1 MAICRPNPV
10 APPVTIA
17 TLPRH
22 PLPIGN
28 GRGSSSAVPLA
39 SGASYSHEGR
49 WPKPK
54 GGDGMK
60 TEGTGRSGAGQGA
73 VVNSVN
79 TERVTVNRPVT
90 PLQFTVYCF
99 PFTQLYLNS
108 MLRKYGGWLLLGVAG
123 AFAWGMLALHRGE
136 TISAA
141 WLVLAAV
148 GTYLLGFRFYSRFLA
163 DRVFDVNDRRATPA
177 ERLSNGRDFVPTQRW
192 VLFGHHFA
200 AIAGAGPLVGPVL
213 AAQFGYLP
221 GVLWIVFGVVLG
233 GAVQDFVI
241 LFGSMRRDGKS
252 LGQMAKEETGPVT
265 GLLAMVAVLAIMVIL
280 LAVLALVVVNAL
292 KDSPWGVFTILCTI
306 PIAILMGF
314 WMKIWRPGRTLEA
327 SLVGVVLLLAAL
339 VAGRYVAQ
347 SESLAPYFTYS
358 GLQIAYGMIA
368 YGFIASVLPV
378 WMLLCPRDY
387 LSTFMKIGT
396 ILLLALGILLV
407 LPPLKLPAITR
418 FVDGTGP
425 VFAGKLFPFAFITIA
440 CGAISGF
447 HALVASGTTPKML
460 MRESD
465 ARLIG
470 YGGMLMESFVAV
482 MALCAAALLDPGI
495 YFAINA
501 PLATLGG
508 SVHSAVE
515 VIRQWGFTVTPEQ
528 IEGLAASV
536 GEKTLLGRTGGA
548 PSLAVGMAHIFS
560 NAFGAGL
567 TALWYHFAIMF
578 EALFI
583 LTTVDTGTR
592 VGRFMLQELAGHLW
606 HPLGRTS
613 WYPSTVLASALVV
626 AAWGYFLV
634 QGVLDPLGGINS
646 LWPLFGISNQLLAS
660 VALCVGT
667 TLIIKRGKARHAWV
681 TLLPLAWVLIATFTA
696 GWQKV
701 FADDPRLGFL
711 SHASSIAEQVAAG
724 QMEGARGARLI
735 FNDRLDA
742 VVTLSF
748 MIVTLLVVLAS
759 AREWVLVLTRRKPA
773 HAKESPFVET
783 AYAG

>member
-1 MAICRPNPV
+1 MLLKRIGWM
-10 APPVTIA
+10 
-17 TLPRH
+17 TL
-22 PLPIGN
+22 
-28 GRGSSSAVPLA
+28 ALA
-39 SGASYSHEGR
+39 
-49 WPKPK
+49 
-54 GGDGMK
+54 
-60 TEGTGRSGAGQGA
+60 GA
-73 VVNSVN
+73 V
-79 TERVTVNRPVT
+79 
-90 PLQFTVYCF
+90 
-99 PFTQLYLNS
+99 
-108 MLRKYGGWLLLGVAG
+108 
-123 AFAWGMLALHRGE
+123 AWGVLALHRGE

-148 GTYLLGFRFYSRFLA
+148 GTYLLAYRFYSRFLA
-163 DRVFDVNDRRATPA
+163 DRVFGLNDRRATPA
-177 ERLSNGRDFVPTQRW
+177 ERLANGRDFVPTQRW

-221 GVLWIVFGVVLG
+221 GTLWIVFGVVLG

-314 WMKIWRPGRTLEA
+314 WMKVWRPGRTLEA
-327 SLVGVVLLLAAL
+327 SALGVALLMAAL
-339 VAGRYVAQ
+339 VGGRYVAQ
-347 SESLAPYFTYS
+347 SPSLAPYFTHS
-358 GLQIAYGMIA
+358 GLAIAYGMIA

-387 LSTFMKIGT
+387 LSTFMKIGA

-447 HALVASGTTPKML
+447 HSLVASGTTPKML
-460 MRESD
+460 TRETD

-470 YGGMLMESFVAV
+470 YGGMLMESFVAI

-501 PLATLGG
+501 PLSTLGG
-508 SVHSAVE
+508 NVHSAAE
-515 VIRQWGFTVTPEQ
+515 VIRGWGFTVTPEQ
-528 IEGLAASV
+528 IERLAASM
-536 GEKTLLGRTGGA
+536 GEKTLLARTGGA
-548 PSLAVGMAHIFS
+548 PSLAVGMAQIFS
-560 NAFGAGL
+560 AAFGTGL

-592 VGRFMLQELAGHLW
+592 VGRFMLQELAGQVW
-606 HPLGRTS
+606 RPLGRTS
-613 WYPSTVLASALVV
+613 WYPSTVLASGLIV

-646 LWPLFGISNQLLAS
+646 LWPLFGISNQLLAA

-667 TLIIKRGKARHAWV
+667 TLIIKSDKARYAWV
-681 TLLPLAWVLIATFTA
+681 TLLPLTWVLAVTLTA
-696 GWQKV
+696 GWEKV
-701 FADDPRLGFL
+701 FASDPRLGFL
-711 SHASSIAEQVAAG
+711 AHAATVVDQMAAG
-724 QMEGARGARLI
+724 GMDSARGARLI

-748 MIVTLLVVLAS
+748 MSVTLLVVLAS
-759 AREWVLVLTRRKPA
+759 AREWVLILTRRKPA
-773 HAKESPFVET
+773 KAQESPFVET

>member
-1 MAICRPNPV
+1 M
-10 APPVTIA
+10 
-17 TLPRH
+17 
-22 PLPIGN
+22 PLKHI
-28 GRGSSSAVPLA
+28 
-39 SGASYSHEGR
+39 
-49 WPKPK
+49 
-54 GGDGMK
+54 
-60 TEGTGRSGAGQGA
+60 
-73 VVNSVN
+73 
-79 TERVTVNRPVT
+79 
-90 PLQFTVYCF
+90 
-99 PFTQLYLNS
+99 
-108 MLRKYGGWLLLGVAG
+108 GWLLVALAG
-123 AFAWGMLALHRGE
+123 AVAWGVLALHRGE
-136 TISAA
+136 TINAA
-141 WLVLAAV
+141 WVVLAAV
-148 GTYLLGFRFYSRFLA
+148 GTYLIAYRFYSRFLA
-163 DRVFDVNDRRATPA
+163 DRVLGLNDRRATPA
-177 ERLSNGRDFVPTQRW
+177 ERLTNGRDFVPTSRW

-221 GVLWIVFGVVLG
+221 GTIWLVFGVVLG
-233 GAVQDFVI
+233 GAVQDFII

-252 LGQMAKEETGPVT
+252 LGQMAKEETVPIT

-306 PIAILMGF
+306 PIAIMMGF
-314 WMKIWRPGRTLEA
+314 WMKVWRPGRTLEA
-327 SLVGVVLLLAAL
+327 SAVGVALLLLAL
-339 VAGRYVAQ
+339 VGGRHVA
-347 SESLAPYFTYS
+347 ESAMLAPYFTYS
-358 GLQIAYGMIA
+358 GLTLAYGIIA

-396 ILLLALGILLV
+396 ILLLALGIVLV
-407 LPPLKLPAITR
+407 LPPLKLPALTPFI
-418 FVDGTGP
+418 DGTGP

-460 MRESD
+460 TRESD

-501 PLATLGG
+501 PLTTLGG
-508 SVHSAVE
+508 NVHAAAE
-515 VIRQWGFTVTPEQ
+515 VIRGWGFTVTPEQ
-528 IEGLAASV
+528 IDALAASV
-536 GEKTLLGRTGGA
+536 GEKSLLGRTGGA

-560 NAFGAGL
+560 SAFGPGL
-567 TALWYHFAIMF
+567 MALWYHFAIMF

-592 VGRFMLQELAGHLW
+592 VGRFMLQELAGQIW
-606 HPLGRTS
+606 PPLARTS

-667 TLIIKRGKARHAWV
+667 TLIIKSGKARYAWV
-681 TLLPLAWVLIATFTA
+681 TLLPLSWLLAATLTA

-711 SHASSIAEQVAAG
+711 AHAAQT
-724 QMEGARGARLI
+724 GARVASGAMDRSLGSRLI

-742 VVTLSF
+742 VVTVAF
-748 MIVTLLVVLAS
+748 MVVTTLVLLAS
-759 AREWVLVLTRRKPA
+759 AREWVLILTRRKPA
-773 HAKESPFVET
+773 KAQESPFVET

>member
-1 MAICRPNPV
+1 
-10 APPVTIA
+10 
-17 TLPRH
+17 
-22 PLPIGN
+22 
-28 GRGSSSAVPLA
+28 
-39 SGASYSHEGR
+39 
-49 WPKPK
+49 
-54 GGDGMK
+54 
-60 TEGTGRSGAGQGA
+60 
-73 VVNSVN
+73 
-79 TERVTVNRPVT
+79 
-90 PLQFTVYCF
+90 
-99 PFTQLYLNS
+99 
-108 MLRKYGGWLLLGVAG
+108 MLVKRLGWLLVAITG
-123 AFAWGMLALHRGE
+123 AVAWAVLALHRGE
-136 TISAA
+136 TINAA
-141 WLVLAAV
+141 WVVLAAV
-148 GTYLLGFRFYSRFLA
+148 GTYLLAYRFYSRFLA
-163 DRVFDVNDRRATPA
+163 LRVLGVNDRRATPA
-177 ERLSNGRDFVPTQRW
+177 ERLANGRDFVPTSRW

-221 GVLWIVFGVVLG
+221 GTIWLVFGVVLG
-233 GAVQDFVI
+233 GAVQDFII

-252 LGQMAKEETGPVT
+252 LGQMAKEETGPIT

-306 PIAILMGF
+306 PIAVLMGF
-314 WMKIWRPGRTLEA
+314 WMKVWRPGRTLEA
-327 SLVGVVLLLAAL
+327 SAFGVALLMMAL
-339 VAGRYVAQ
+339 IGGRYVA
-347 SESLAPYFTYS
+347 ESPAVAPYFTYS
-358 GLQIAYGMIA
+358 GLTIAYGMIA
-368 YGFIASVLPV
+368 YGFLASVLPV

-407 LPPLKLPAITR
+407 LPPLKMPAVTQ
-418 FVDGTGP
+418 FVDGSGP

-460 MRESD
+460 MKESD

-508 SVHSAVE
+508 NVQSAAE
-515 VIRQWGFTVTPEQ
+515 VIRGWGFTVTPAQ
-528 IEGLAASV
+528 IDALAASV
-536 GEKTLLGRTGGA
+536 GEKSLLGRTGGA

-560 NAFGAGL
+560 SAFGQGL
-567 TALWYHFAIMF
+567 MALWYHFAIMF

-592 VGRFMLQELAGHLW
+592 VGRFMLQELAGQLW
-606 HPLGRTS
+606 RPLGRTS

-626 AAWGYFLV
+626 AGWGYFLV

-667 TLIIKRGKARHAWV
+667 TLIIKSGKARFAWV
-681 TLLPLAWVLIATFTA
+681 TLLPLTWLLAATLTA

-701 FADDPRLGFL
+701 FAADPRLGFL
-711 SHASSIAEQVAAG
+711 AHAASVADQMAAG
-724 QMEGARGARLI
+724 AVTAAMGTRLI

-742 VVTLSF
+742 VVTILF
-748 MIVTLLVVLAS
+748 MVITVLVVLSS
-759 AREWVLVLTRRKPA
+759 AREWVLILTRRKPA
-773 HAKESPFVET
+773 QAKETPFVET
-783 AYAG
+783 AYAS